1 MMSLLSAVALMA
13 MIVRGLVPSGYML
26 AAADTP
32 GDFVSIVICHG
43 DGTDGTQ
50 ALMDL
55 KNGKIVDPEE
65 IPGQT
70 DDGKNQACPYA
81 MSAHFTPPVVSGKLE
96 KPVQEPAIFLS
107 AFDYLVPGRGLAAPP
122 PPARGPPLTI

>member
-96 KPVQEPAIFLS
+96 KPVQEPAVFLS
-107 AFDYLVPGRGLAAPP
+107 AYDYLVPGRGLAAPP

>member
-1 MMSLLSAVALMA
+1 MSLLSAVALMA

-55 KNGKIVDPEE
+55 KNGKIVDPEDL
-65 IPGQT
+65 PGQS

-96 KPVQEPAIFLS
+96 KPVQEPAVFLS

>member
-50 ALMDL
+50 SLLDL
-55 KNGKIVDPEE
+55 KNGKIVDPEDL
-65 IPGQT
+65 PGQS
-70 DDGKNQACPYA
+70 DDGKNQTCPYA
-81 MSAHFTPPVVSGKLE
+81 MSAHFTPPVVNGKLE
-96 KPVQEPAIFLS
+96 RPVQEPAVFLS
-107 AFDYLVPGRGLAAPP
+107 ACDYLVPGRGLAAPP

>member
-55 KNGKIVDPEE
+55 KNGKIVDPEDL
-65 IPGQT
+65 PGQS

-96 KPVQEPAIFLS
+96 KPVQEPAVFLS

>member
-96 KPVQEPAIFLS
+96 KPVQEPAVFLS

>member
-50 ALMDL
+50 SLLDL
-55 KNGKIVDPEE
+55 KNGKIVDPEDL
-65 IPGQT
+65 IAARP
-70 DDGKNQACPYA
+70 DY
-81 MSAHFTPPVVSGKLE
+81 VVIL
-96 KPVQEPAIFLS
+96 PWN
-107 AFDYLVPGRGLAAPP
+107 LAAEIRAQLSELEASGTRFVVAIPETQI
-122 PPARGPPLTI
+122 L

>member
-1 MMSLLSAVALMA
+1 MSLFSAFALMA

-43 DGTDGTQ
+43 DGTNGTQ
-50 ALMDL
+50 ALLDL

-65 IPGQT
+65 MPGQS

-81 MSAHFTPPVVSGKLE
+81 MSAHFTPPEMSGKLAE
-96 KPVQEPAIFLS
+96 PVELPTPFL
-107 AFDYLVPGRGLAAPP
+107 ANFDYIAPGRGLAAPP
-122 PPARGPPLTI
+122 PPARGPPLNI

>member
-50 ALMDL
+50 SLLDL
-55 KNGKIVDPEE
+55 KNGKIVDPEDL
-65 IPGQT
+65 PGQS
-70 DDGKNQACPYA
+70 DDGKNQTCPYA
-81 MSAHFTPPVVSGKLE
+81 MSAHFTPPVVNGKLE
-96 KPVQEPAIFLS
+96 RPVQEPAIFLS
-107 AFDYLVPGRGLAAPP
+107 ASDYLVPGRGLAAPP